1 MGLSRSHR
9 QETTSNC
16 LREAEQYVRIHS
28 LASFGAAKTI
38 EVRLFQLQ
46 VQASR
51 DRASFPG
58 ALLESCCLACEQT
71 WAGLLEGLLEDE
83 QRQEAE
89 IRYPG

>member
-1 MGLSRSHR
+1 MGLSRSHG

-28 LASFGAAKTI
+28 LTSFGTVKAT
-38 EVRLFQLQ
+38 EVRLFQFQ

-51 DRASFPG
+51 DLISFSC

-71 WAGLLEGLLEDE
+71 RVGRLEDE
-83 QRQEAE
+83 QRLEAE
-89 IRYPG
+89 ISYPG